1 MHEKEPSHKES
12 DTLPRSGEIYKALL
26 AYSGDAVLGVN
37 RRGMVVFWNNGAE
50 RVFGYSAKEMLGNP
64 VTALISEKHREG
76 QWLVLKAFLA
86 GKDGQTRAFEGE
98 ALRKDGSAFPVELSF
113 SIEQQNGKF
122 IAIAI
127 GRNIAEHIQTQQA
140 LKESAERYCNLFSTC
155 VDTVF
160 SANVAGDPETSNKV
174 VERLSGYC
182 LQELLEMT
190 PTGALTRGRK
200 EYLSGRVEKSLNTDE
215 SSITM
220 AHEVLSKEGKRM
232 LAERYLDSLIT
243 RDGCPGFEG
252 FGSDVI
258 GHGTAEQS
266 RNSFANL
273 AKILSRVIGFCD
285 PYTASHQERVAEL
298 ACLVARNMGLADDVI
313 ERLYFDGLL
322 HDIGKISIP
331 KSILTKPGQLADEE
345 WALIRAHTRQGYN
358 ILKDANLPWP
368 VADAALQHHERLNG
382 SGYPDGIAGDGL
394 SLEVSILAVCD
405 VVEAMSSHRPYRPA
419 RTTDDILKEL
429 RDGRGT
435 RYDTGVV
442 DVILPKVENGE
453 FRSIWSRAESGCAA
467 T

>member
-1 MHEKEPSHKES
+1 MHEKELSHRES

-37 RRGMVVFWNNGAE
+37 RRGTVVFWNNGAE
-50 RVFGYSAKEMLGNP
+50 RVFGYSAREMLGNP
-64 VTALISEKHREG
+64 VTALISEKEREG
-76 QWLVLKAFLA
+76 QWLVLKVFLA
-86 GKDGQTRAFEGE
+86 GKNGKTRLFGGE

-113 SIEQQNGKF
+113 SIEQRNGKF
-122 IAIAI
+122 IALAI
-127 GRNIAEHIQTQQA
+127 GRNVAEHKQTQQA
-140 LKESAERYCNLFSTC
+140 LRESAERYCNLFSTC

-160 SANVAGDPETSNKV
+160 SANVAGDTETSNKV

-190 PTGALTRGRK
+190 PTGVLSRGRK

-243 RDGCPGFEG
+243 KNGCLGLEG
-252 FGSDVI
+252 FRSDVI
-258 GHGTAEQS
+258 GHDTAEQS

-273 AKILSRVIGFCD
+273 ARILSRVIGFCD

-298 ACLVARNMGLADDVI
+298 ACLVARSMGLADDVV

-394 SLEVSILAVCD
+394 SLEVGILAVCD

-429 RDGRGT
+429 SDGRGT